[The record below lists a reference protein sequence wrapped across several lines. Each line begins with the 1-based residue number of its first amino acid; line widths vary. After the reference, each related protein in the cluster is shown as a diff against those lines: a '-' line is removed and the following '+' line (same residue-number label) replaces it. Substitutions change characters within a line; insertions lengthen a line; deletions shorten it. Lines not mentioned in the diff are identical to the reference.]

1 MAAMNVMF
9 DVLGKQR
16 IQRVHRDFGEL
27 DSLNDSQIR
36 ARYRFSRENIVY
48 IADLIRERVERPT
61 KRSNALSVEMQ
72 VLIALR
78 FYASGSFQ
86 QVLGDAICAD
96 KSTVSRVVRDVSN
109 ALASL
114 ESVFI
119 KWPTTRAKKEK
130 IRSAFY
136 QQGGFPGVIGCID
149 GTQIRIQA
157 PSEDEPSFVNRKGYH
172 SINVQAICDDE
183 GKFTNIVARWPGSAH
198 DSHVFRMSNIK
209 QYLDANHRT
218 MADGLILG
226 DSGYACLKYLMT
238 PYLRP
243 TSAQQERFNG
253 CHKRTRVMIE
263 RTFGVWKRR
272 FHVLHGEI
280 RMKPTRV
287 CAIIGAC
294 AVLHNLAIM
303 LREPEMDADG
313 EIETDDIQNN
323 ALYNGHQDGQ
333 SVRRHITATYFG

>member
-1 MAAMNVMF
+1 MNVMF

-36 ARYRFSRENIVY
+36 
-48 IADLIRERVERPT
+48 
-61 KRSNALSVEMQ
+61 

-183 GKFTNIVARWPGSAH
+183 GKFTNIVVYKF
-198 DSHVFRMSNIK
+198 DSKVF
-209 QYLDANHRT
+209 LNHSFNRNFGV
-218 MADGLILG
+218 AEWR
-226 DSGYACLKYLMT
+226 SGYT
-238 PYLRP
+238 
-243 TSAQQERFNG
+243 
-253 CHKRTRVMIE
+253 I
-263 RTFGVWKRR
+263 TFY
-272 FHVLHGEI
+272 H
-280 RMKPTRV
+280 
-287 CAIIGAC
+287 
-294 AVLHNLAIM
+294 
-303 LREPEMDADG
+303 
-313 EIETDDIQNN
+313 
-323 ALYNGHQDGQ
+323 
-333 SVRRHITATYFG
+333 